1 MAQQAVET
9 ILIRQLAGYLS
20 VPVLVMDTTG
30 TVTYY
35 NEPAERI
42 LGVRF
47 EETGRVSPEEA
58 KRLVEIGPAPET
70 PDDGVPLM
78 EIALRERRPV
88 HGRRTLL
95 RRTDGARLAV
105 EVTAFPLIG
114 QGGAMLGAVAMFWE
128 RSAP

>member
-9 ILIRQLAGYLS
+9 ILVRQLAGYLS
-20 VPVLVMDTTG
+20 IPVLVMDTTG

-35 NEPAERI
+35 NEPAERL

-58 KRLVEIGPAPET
+58 KRLVEIGPLPGT
-70 PDDGVPLM
+70 PDDERAPM
-78 EIALRERRPV
+78 EIALAERRPA
-88 HGRRTLL
+88 HGRRIVL
-95 RRTDGARLAV
+95 RRADGARLEV
-105 EVTAFPLIG
+105 EVTGFPLLG

-128 RSAP
+128 RTAR